1 MPFQPLD
8 ALHGGAQ
15 LLDVRPPTTPS
26 AASPPSSSSASKAE
40 LWRWQSDPTNIAME
54 NGNLMGFNGALI
66 YTLDGC
72 EILPLIGGK
81 HPMIYRV
88 STCFNHPFGG
98 AGFRW
103 PIHSMFTT
111 FRPSDGARPHPT
123 ATSWSCHA
131 PFWWPHPS
139 RHWPSATKGGGK
151 LGPESYWRW
160 GKNPCQWIGLRE
172 NLNRRP
178 SIFHDF
184 PMKYGAFL

>member
-1 MPFQPLD
+1 MSI
-8 ALHGGAQ
+8 Q
-15 LLDVRPPTTPS
+15 LPCS
-26 AASPPSSSSASKAE
+26 H
-40 LWRWQSDPTNIAME
+40 
-54 NGNLMGFNGALI
+54 
-66 YTLDGC
+66 TLDGPAKS
-72 EILPLIGGK
+72 ESLVDRWNHQLIDGK

-184 PMKYGAFL
+184 PMKYGAFRLRFSLKPIHWPMSVS